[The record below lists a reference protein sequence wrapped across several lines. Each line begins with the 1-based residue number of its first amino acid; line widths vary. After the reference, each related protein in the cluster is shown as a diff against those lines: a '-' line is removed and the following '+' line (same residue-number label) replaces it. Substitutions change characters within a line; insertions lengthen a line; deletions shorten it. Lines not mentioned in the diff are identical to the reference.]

1 MPFFLNSTIDASVS
15 NSDTM
20 QEVMALHFEKNKHKY
35 EYILADK
42 NRILNHLKNQK
53 DITNY

>member
-20 QEVMALHFEKNKHKY
+20 QEVMALHFEKNRHKY